1 MKILIVSDIHGNYN
15 NMEKVLKNDPS
26 FDYLFLAGDI
36 LSGPNREGYDPEK
49 LAELLNSYKDKI
61 IAVKGNCDYRED
73 LQLLDFKIDEL
84 YKTIP
89 MDNKTILM
97 THGHYFN
104 KDHLPDVRYSI
115 LITGHTHVPVLERAH
130 NKINLNPGSIS
141 LPRQDSTKSYICYE
155 DGVFALKDLESN
167 KDLEKIYIV

>member
-15 NMEKVLKNDPS
+15 NMKKVLQNEPS
-26 FDYLFLAGDI
+26 FDYLLLVGDI
-36 LSGPNREGYDPEK
+36 LSGPYREGYDPEK
-49 LAELLNSYKDKI
+49 LADLLNSYKNKI
-61 IAVKGNCDYRED
+61 IAVRGNCDYMDD
-73 LQLLDFKIDEL
+73 LQLLDFKMDEL
-84 YKTIP
+84 YKTVP

-104 KDHLPDVRYSI
+104 KDHLPDVRYNI
-115 LITGHTHVPVLERAH
+115 LITGHTHVPVLERDH
-130 NKINLNPGSIS
+130 SKIILNPGSIS
-141 LPRQDSTKSYICYE
+141 LPRQDSTKSYIVYE